1 MTTSTTPSNTTDVSI
16 LGLGPMG
23 VKLAEL
29 LLAAGKRVTLWN
41 RSLDKAAPLAALG
54 AQVAADPAAAIAA
67 SPSTILILYDYD
79 AARAVLATPGV
90 EAALNG
96 KLIANLGT
104 GSPEDARDVAALVQQ
119 HGARYLDGAIQAAP
133 SQMGEANTPIFL
145 SGDTAAYTD
154 LEPLL
159 RILGGTLFHLGE
171 KIDAAAFMDLASLS
185 YVYGAFAGFLHGA
198 HIAERTGVDPATF
211 GRLVNA
217 ISPSFGAFF
226 EYEGQVI
233 ASDDFTIT
241 ESPLRI
247 STIATRRISDES
259 RALGI
264 NTELPDLVRDWLAH
278 AEADGLANSE
288 LASLIKVLRATSPRQ
303 AA

>member
-1 MTTSTTPSNTTDVSI
+1 MKTNALTTDVTI

-29 LLAAGKRVTLWN
+29 LLAAGKKVTLWN
-41 RSLDKAAPLAALG
+41 RSLDKTVPLAALG
-54 AQVAADPAAAIAA
+54 AQIAADPAAAIAA
-67 SPSTILILYDYD
+67 SPASILILYDYD
-79 AARAVLATPGV
+79 AVRTVLATPGV
-90 EAALNG
+90 DAALNG

-104 GSPEDARDVAALVQQ
+104 GSPQDARKVAALVQK
-119 HGARYLDGAIQAAP
+119 HGGRYLDGAIQAAP
-133 SQMGEANTPIFL
+133 SQMGEANTPVFL
-145 SGDTAAYTD
+145 SGDTAAYAE

-159 RILGGTLFHLGE
+159 RILGGNLFHLGE

-233 ASDDFTIT
+233 ASGDFTIT

-259 RALGI
+259 RMLGI
-264 NTELPDLVRDWLAH
+264 NTELPDLVRDWLAR
-278 AEADGLANSE
+278 AEADGLENSE
-288 LASLIKVLRATSPRQ
+288 LAALIKVLRATSPR
-303 AA
+303 AAT